1 MGVSVACW
9 PEPPTAPRA
18 GVFTATIENLCSAA
32 GKGRETVQFGAHLPL
47 IDLGTGLPKVDD
59 LIAYARRARE
69 TGFRYLCANDHF
81 VFTRPWLDGPT
92 ALAAV
97 VTAAGDLTI
106 ATTVALPTLRG
117 TVQTAQLLRALH
129 TLSGG
134 RLVAGLGPGSS
145 TLDYH
150 AAGVPFAERWRRFDE
165 AVPMLRQI
173 VHQEPD
179 PPPLWIASWGSPAGL
194 RRAATL
200 GDGWMASAYNTTP
213 DTFATALDRL
223 ARAGRPPAQFPHA
236 IATTW
241 LYITDSTSTADHI
254 LDEVL
259 APTLGR
265 TADQLRAAGLP
276 IGPAGY
282 CAERISA
289 YARAG
294 AQRMFLWPVTDE
306 LHQLQLFH
314 DKVAP
319 HITDATT

>member
-1 MGVSVACW
+1 M
-9 PEPPTAPRA
+9 TM
-18 GVFTATIENLCSAA
+18 
-32 GKGRETVQFGAHLPL
+32 QFGAHLPL
-47 IDLGTGLPKVDD
+47 IDLGNGLPKVPD
-59 LIAYARRARE
+59 LVAYTRQARD
-69 TGFRYLCANDHF
+69 TGFRYLCANDHL
-81 VFTRPWLDGPT
+81 VFSRPWLDGPT
-92 ALAAV
+92 ALAAALD
-97 VTAAGDLTI
+97 AAGDMTI

-117 TVQTAQLLRALH
+117 TAQTAQLLRALH

-134 RLVAGLGPGSS
+134 RLIAGLGPGSS
-145 TLDYH
+145 PLDYQ

-165 AVPMLRQI
+165 TVATLRQT

-200 GDGWMASAYNTTP
+200 GDGWLASAYNTTP

-223 ARAGRPPAQFPHA
+223 AHAGRPPAHFPHA

-241 LYITDSTSTADHI
+241 LYITDSTSAADHI
-254 LDEVL
+254 LDDVL
-259 APTLGR
+259 GPALGR
-265 TADQLRAAGLP
+265 PGDQLRAAGLP
-276 IGPAGY
+276 IGPAGH

-306 LHQLQLFH
+306 LRQLELFR
-314 DKVAP
+314 DEVAP
-319 HITDATT
+319 HISATST